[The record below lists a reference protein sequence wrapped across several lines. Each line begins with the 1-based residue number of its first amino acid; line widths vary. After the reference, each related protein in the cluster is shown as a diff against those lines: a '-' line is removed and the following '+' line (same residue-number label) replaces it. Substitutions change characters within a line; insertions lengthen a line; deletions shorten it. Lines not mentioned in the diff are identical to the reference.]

1 MKISTSFR
9 CRRKFSV
16 HYLVIPAFVI
26 FSVLP
31 IMRAMAQNKEQM
43 IRLAKIK
50 VDPLQL
56 EKYNTALKEQM
67 TTAIRVEPGVL
78 TYYAVADKAD
88 PANITILE
96 IYADTSA
103 YQLHIRT
110 PHFLKYKETVKDMVK
125 SLELVDVTL
134 VGVAKKP
141 DISILESRQVYVSKN
156 MIITQIAANS
166 FKHTS
171 FLQTNDFGN
180 VPCNGLVVKNGNE
193 VIVFD
198 TPTRN
203 ESAEEL
209 ISWIRDSLHS
219 KVKAIIPTHFHNDC
233 LGGLKAFHDHAI
245 PSYAYFRTIEL
256 ASANQFSVPQNG
268 FRDSLR
274 LKVGKEYIIV
284 KFPGEGHTKDNVVG
298 YFPADRIMF
307 GGCLVKEL
315 NAGKGFLGDANL
327 LAWPI
332 TIENVKNMFP
342 EVRIVVP
349 GHGEHGDNELLDYTI
364 RLFKDSN

>member
-1 MKISTSFR
+1 MKVFKSF
-9 CRRKFSV
+9 CPVRKFSV
-16 HYLVIPAFVI
+16 HSMVILALLI
-26 FSVLP
+26 LAVLP
-31 IMRAMAQNKEQM
+31 NTLVTAQSKNQM
-43 IRLAKIK
+43 VRLAKIK

-56 EKYNTALKEQM
+56 DKYNAALKEQM
-67 TTAIRVEPGVL
+67 ATAIRVEPGVL

-96 IYADTSA
+96 IYADTAA
-103 YQLHIRT
+103 YQSHIKT

-141 DISILESRQVYVSKN
+141 DSGSSHPRQVYASKDL
-156 MIITQIAANS
+156 IITQVAANS

-171 FLQTNDFGN
+171 FKLTNDFGN
-180 VPCNGLVVKNGNE
+180 VPCNGLVVRNGNE

-203 ESAEEL
+203 ESSEEL
-209 ISWIRDSLHS
+209 IKWIRDSLHCR
-219 KVKAIIPTHFHNDC
+219 VRAIIPTHFHDDC
-233 LGGLKAFHDHAI
+233 LGGLKSFHDHTI
-245 PSYAYFRTIEL
+245 PSYANARTIEL
-256 ASANQFSVPQNG
+256 AMASQLTVPQNG

-274 LKVGKEYIIV
+274 LKVGSEHVVV

-315 NAGKGFLGDANL
+315 NASKGYLGDANL
-327 LAWPI
+327 ATWSATVEHVKKEFP
-332 TIENVKNMFP
+332 NVS
-342 EVRIVVP
+342 IVVP
-349 GHGEHGDNELLDYTI
+349 GHGEHGSRDLLDYTI
-364 RLFKDSN
+364 RLFKVK